1 MVLDD
6 LGGSKKCSV
15 FLPCAA
21 QGAGIFFQ
29 NSPASFL
36 QTKNQ
41 PLLGALEILEIVG
54 LTHRLQTKRT

>member
-1 MVLDD
+1 
-6 LGGSKKCSV
+6 
-15 FLPCAA
+15 
-21 QGAGIFFQ
+21 
-29 NSPASFL
+29 L